1 MQEELDDVCGSS
13 LPELAH
19 RAKYTLGY
27 LNFELLTNN
36 SADLVNYSL
45 PYTDAVLMEVQRII
59 TIAPVTAPHRALK
72 ETKLL
77 GYTIPKVHHT
87 DISNLIKIAMN

>member
-1 MQEELDDVCGSS
+1 MQEELDEVCGSS
-13 LPELAH
+13 LPSLAH
-19 RAKYTLGY
+19 RTRYTLLISSG
-27 LNFELLTNN
+27 N
-36 SADLVNYSL
+36 SQTILKNCSL

-77 GYTIPKVHHT
+77 GYTIPKV
-87 DISNLIKIAMN
+87 